1 MTLPQQFRIS
11 CFALTL
17 SLYIILGIAHA
28 EQLTIAQDPGVIGE
42 PISFVATGELDLDAS
57 DGVAEFIVDFSP
69 KFLSNPLGDTPAYSS
84 FRSVSWGNGQ
94 DISGITI
101 TEYVSD
107 GADQVVPIADFEPVT
122 LTATGY
128 TAGDVPFPAP
138 FPFELRQFGVRIE
151 GLQGGPIVSFE
162 KDAMTNGRG
171 GGQVVPEPSSCLAA
185 IFGIVGLTGFRQRTR
200 SGRALRAKG
209 GPAADSRQ

>member
-11 CFALTL
+11 CFALIL
-17 SLYIILGIAHA
+17 SLNIILGIAHA
-28 EQLTIAQDPGVIGE
+28 EQLTIVQDPGVIGE

-69 KFLSNPLGDTPAYSS
+69 KFL
-84 FRSVSWGNGQ
+84 
-94 DISGITI
+94 
-101 TEYVSD
+101 
-107 GADQVVPIADFEPVT
+107 
-122 LTATGY
+122 
-128 TAGDVPFPAP
+128 
-138 FPFELRQFGVRIE
+138 
-151 GLQGGPIVSFE
+151 
-162 KDAMTNGRG
+162 
-171 GGQVVPEPSSCLAA
+171 PEPSSCLAA